1 MEEFGRIGII
11 GIGLIGGSI
20 GVEIKKRKI
29 AEEVIG
35 YSRKI
40 ETMEKAV
47 EKGIIDRYYNTPE
60 NVIKNVDFL
69 IIATPVNVVE
79 KYIKTIKETN
89 PEIFFTDVVS
99 VKEIIC
105 KKVENILGRNANF
118 IGSHPIA
125 GSEKSGIESVKEGL
139 FENKVVIVTPTEN
152 TNKKVKEKVKIF
164 WEKLGSKVIE
174 MSPEKHDE
182 VLGFTSH
189 LPHFLI
195 YVLLYLG
202 FKNNKKIFK
211 NCFGSGFLDTTRIG
225 KSNCEMWVDI
235 FISNKKNLLKWIEKY
250 EKELKNF
257 KDYLRK
263 EKTETLIKLFEN
275 SRLYREKIEY
285 GKKRNI

>member
-1 MEEFGRIGII
+1 MVDFKKIGII

-20 GVEIKKRKI
+20 GLEIKRKKI

-35 YSRKI
+35 YSRKM
-40 ETMEKAV
+40 ETMERAV
-47 EKGIIDRYYNTPE
+47 EKGIIDRYYDNPDE
-60 NVIKNVDFL
+60 VIKSADFL
-69 IIATPVNVVE
+69 IIATPVNIIE
-79 KYIKTIKETN
+79 KYIKIVSEIK
-89 PEIFFTDVVS
+89 PEIFFTDVAS
-99 VKEIIC
+99 VKKIIC
-105 KKVENILGRNANF
+105 EKVENIIGKKTNF
-118 IGSHPIA
+118 IGSHPIS
-125 GSEKSGIESVKEGL
+125 GSEKSGIEAAKEGL
-139 FENKVVIVTPTEN
+139 FENKVVIITPTEN

-182 VLGFTSH
+182 ILGFTSH

-275 SRLYREKIEY
+275 SRLYREKIEN
-285 GKKRNI
+285 GKKRNF